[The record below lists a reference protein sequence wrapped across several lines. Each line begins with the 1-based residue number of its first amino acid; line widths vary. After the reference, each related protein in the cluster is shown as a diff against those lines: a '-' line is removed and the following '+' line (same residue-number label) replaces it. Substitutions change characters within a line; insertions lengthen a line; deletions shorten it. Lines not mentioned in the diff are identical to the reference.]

1 MAREP
6 RNLADLLSDPGSALG
21 RMVAGAAKRKSLIM
35 QVKSCIDPELS
46 EHLIGVNVK
55 DDTLILL
62 SDSAAWATRLRYAG
76 PALCKQLSEQFEL
89 TLHKVHVKVR
99 APEQAGPRDSK

>member
-6 RNLADLLSDPGSALG
+6 RNIADLLSDPGSALG
-21 RMVAGAAKRKSLIM
+21 RLVAGAAKRKSLIM

-99 APEQAGPRDSK
+99 APDQTGPRDSK

>member
-1 MAREP
+1 
-6 RNLADLLSDPGSALG
+6 
-21 RMVAGAAKRKSLIM
+21 MVAGAAKRKSLIM

>member
-21 RMVAGAAKRKSLIM
+21 RLVAGAAKRKSLIM

-99 APEQAGPRDSK
+99 APEQAGPRDAK

>member
-6 RNLADLLSDPGSALG
+6 RNIADLLSDPGSALG
-21 RMVAGAAKRKSLIM
+21 RLVAGAAKRKSLIM

-76 PALCKQLSEQFEL
+76 PALCTQLSEQFEL
-89 TLHKVHVKVR
+89 TLHKVQVKVR
-99 APEQAGPRDSK
+99 APDQSGPRDSK

>member
-6 RNLADLLSDPGSALG
+6 QNLADLLSNPGSALG
-21 RMVAGAAKRKSLIM
+21 RLVAGAAKRKSLIM
-35 QVKSCIDPELS
+35 QVKSCLDPELS

-76 PALCKQLSEQFEL
+76 PVLCKQLSEQFEL
-89 TLHKVHVKVR
+89 TLQKVQVKVR
-99 APEQAGPRDSK
+99 APDQARPPGSE